1 MCEPTTLML
10 ISMGITAASGA
21 VEIKAQKEQAKAQ
34 KKAQDAASLRE
45 MERQQMSMRSERMQ
59 QGDEETT
66 IAAEQLKANV
76 ETESAIST
84 TTVAGEAA
92 GVSGVSAGLNIQDY
106 ERKNAQYQGALAMQT
121 RMNDSARR
129 LSLAN
134 SGQQYVGNMANINKD
149 IAKPDYLGV
158 GLKTA
163 GSMVSTYQNFQL
175 GQAASANAALARQ
188 AMTGAEGISAKATT
202 ASALGAANAANQ
214 TNVAVGQYKQAV
226 ANRGAYSVYS
236 IRPRR

>member
-10 ISMGITAASGA
+10 ISMGISAAAGA
-21 VEIKAQKEQAKAQ
+21 AEIQAQKQQAKAQ
-34 KKAQDAASLRE
+34 KKAQDAASARE

-66 IAAEQLKANV
+66 IAEEQLKANV
-76 ETESAIST
+76 EAESAIST

-92 GVSGVSAGLNIQDY
+92 GVSGISAGLNIQDY
-106 ERKNAQYQGALAMQT
+106 ERKNAEYQGALANQT

-149 IAKPDYLGV
+149 IAQPDYLGV

-163 GSMVSTYQNFQL
+163 GSMVSTYQNYDL
-175 GQAASANAALARQ
+175 GQTAAENAKLTRQ
-188 AMTGAEGISAKATT
+188 AMTGAEGISAQATT
-202 ASALGAANAANQ
+202 ASAQRAANSVTGTTSANLGV
-214 TNVAVGQYKQAV
+214 TQA
-226 ANRGAYSVYS
+226 RGASNMYGQL
-236 IRPRR
+236 RLKR